1 MPIIRL
7 QAQLQAVLVSFD
19 LPSLAIGNPKAVEA
33 AVQQVTKM
41 FEGYASAP
49 PPQDRS
55 YAAALK
61 FLRGDEL
68 SVAEKDW
75 IAAALNQPIKE
86 QGGKCVLESDKFKS
100 LIDHYQKQI
109 DEQEIWRLAWYWL
122 LLSYF
127 STELPT
133 VAQDTG
139 KKEQNRELLRVFLA
153 SSYKLFSEP
162 AQKNN
167 ILPRWA
173 KALANHPNLL
183 SKKPCSFYAQD
194 FLEGNT
200 TVLDQVKAD
209 IVIPSQSWFWH
220 ELTLA
225 LVEQAIQNK
234 DDDVFKGSIKKLIEY
249 LKLYSGFKDQAI
261 NLILKRYY
269 RCKDSSALDILRDYV
284 ISPNVWK
291 NPKLKASGIATKWNH
306 VDDKVW
312 RMVLAW
318 VTKEHLRLFFEV
330 LSGRHGAQKDR
341 FQFWSQYINQI
352 TYTKLVFG
360 STTQMQR
367 SRNKEIAKLFHDE
380 QDIYAVLDSNN
391 ADLDAF
397 IMQIGS
403 YIFVEFSMNGN
414 AAFIYNNSD
423 LPFKMTAKKLNDKTY
438 SDGLKCAQSNKII
451 HSSDWQFHTKNK
463 LINMGIYP
471 DKNII

>member
-1 MPIIRL
+1 MPLTHL
-7 QAQLQAVLVSFD
+7 QAQLQKVLVSFD

-33 AVQQVTKM
+33 AVQQITKT

-49 PPQDRS
+49 PPQEKS

-61 FLRGDEL
+61 FLRGGEL
-68 SVAEKDW
+68 DIAEKDW

-100 LIDHYQKQI
+100 LINHYQKQI
-109 DEQEIWRLAWYWL
+109 DKRQIWRLAWYWL

-127 STELPT
+127 STELST
-133 VAQDTG
+133 VVQDAG

-153 SSYKLFSEP
+153 SSYKFFSEP
-162 AQKNN
+162 AQKNR

-173 KALANHPNLL
+173 RALASHPHLL
-183 SKKPCSFYAQD
+183 SKKPCAPYAQD

-200 TVLDQVKAD
+200 TVLDQVKVD
-209 IVIPSQSWFWH
+209 IAIPSQSWFWH

-225 LVEQAIQNK
+225 LVEHATKNK
-234 DDDVFKGSIKKLIEY
+234 NDDVFKNSIKKLIGY
-249 LKLYSGFKDQAI
+249 LEKYPGFKDQAI
-261 NLILKRYY
+261 ELILERYY

-284 ISPNVWK
+284 VAPNVWK
-291 NPKLKASGIATKWNH
+291 NPKLKASGIATKWNR

-318 VTKEHLRLFFEV
+318 VTKEHLRLFFDV

-341 FQFWSQYINQI
+341 FKFWLQYINQI
-352 TYTKLVFG
+352 SYTKLVFG
-360 STTQMQR
+360 STTQVQR
-367 SRNKEIAKLFHDE
+367 SRNKEIAKLFREE
-380 QDIYAVLDSNN
+380 QDIYAILDSNN

-403 YIFVEFSMNGN
+403 YTFVEFSMNGN
-414 AAFIYNNSD
+414 AAFIYSSHS
-423 LPFKMTAKKLNDKTY
+423 LPFKLSDRRLCDKT
-438 SDGLKCAQSNKII
+438 SGNGLKSAQENKII
-451 HSSDWQFHTKNK
+451 HYDSWQVNTKNR
-463 LINMGIYP
+463 LMDMGIYP
-471 DKNII
+471 DRK

>member
-1 MPIIRL
+1 MPLTHL
-7 QAQLQAVLVSFD
+7 QAQLQTVLANFD

-33 AVQQVTKM
+33 AVQQITQA
-41 FEGYASAP
+41 FESYAAAAP
-49 PPQDRS
+49 PQERP

-86 QGGKCVLESDKFKS
+86 QRGKCALESDKFKS
-100 LIDHYQKQI
+100 LINHYQKQI
-109 DEQEIWRLAWYWL
+109 DKRQIWRLAWYWL

-127 STELPT
+127 STELST
-133 VAQDTG
+133 IAQDAG

-153 SSYKLFSEP
+153 SSYKFFSEP
-162 AQKNN
+162 AQKNR

-173 KALANHPNLL
+173 RALASHPHLL
-183 SKKPCSFYAQD
+183 SKKPCAPYAQD
-194 FLEGNT
+194 FLEGKT
-200 TVLDQVKAD
+200 AVLDQVKAD
-209 IVIPSQSWFWH
+209 IAIPNQSWFWH

-225 LVEQAIQNK
+225 LVEHATKNK
-234 DDDVFKGSIKKLIEY
+234 SDDVFKGSIKKLIEY
-249 LKLYSGFKDQAI
+249 LKEYSGFKDQAI
-261 NLILKRYY
+261 ELILERYSS
-269 RCKDSSALDILRDYV
+269 CKETSALVILRDYV
-284 ISPNVWK
+284 IDPDVWK
-291 NPKLKASGIATKWNH
+291 NPKLRDSGIATKWNR

-352 TYTKLVFG
+352 SYTKLVFG

-367 SRNKEIAKLFHDE
+367 SKNQEIAKLFREE
-380 QDIYAVLDSNN
+380 QDIYAVLVASNV
-391 ADLDAF
+391 DLDAF

-403 YIFVEFSMNGN
+403 YTFVEFSMNGN
-414 AAFIYNNSD
+414 AAFIYNNSE
-423 LPFKMTAKKLNDKTY
+423 LPFKMIARKLNDKTY
-438 SDGLKCAQSNKII
+438 GDGLKCAQINKII
-451 HSSDWQFHTKNK
+451 HNGDWQFHTKNK
-463 LINMGIYP
+463 LMNMGIYP
-471 DKNII
+471 DNKQ

>member
-1 MPIIRL
+1 MPLIRL
-7 QAQLQAVLVSFD
+7 QAQLQTVLVSFD

-41 FEGYASAP
+41 FEGYASAA
-49 PPQDRS
+49 PPQERS

-86 QGGKCVLESDKFKS
+86 QGGKCVLESDRFKS
-100 LIDHYQKQI
+100 LIDHYQRQI
-109 DEQEIWRLAWYWL
+109 DKRQIWRLAWYWL

-127 STELPT
+127 STELST
-133 VAQDTG
+133 VAQDVG
-139 KKEQNRELLRVFLA
+139 KKEKNRELLRVFLA
-153 SSYKLFSEP
+153 SSYKFFSGAKEN
-162 AQKNN
+162 K

-173 KALANHPNLL
+173 RALASHPHLL
-183 SKKPCSFYAQD
+183 SKKPCAPYAQD

-209 IVIPSQSWFWH
+209 IAIPNQSWFWH

-225 LVEQAIQNK
+225 LVEHATKNK
-234 DDDVFKGSIKKLIEY
+234 NDDTFKNSIKELIGY
-249 LKLYSGFKDQAI
+249 LEKYPGFKDQAI
-261 NLILKRYY
+261 ELILERYY
-269 RCKDSSALDILRDYV
+269 RCKDSSALDILRDYIV
-284 ISPNVWK
+284 APNVWK
-291 NPKLKASGIATKWNH
+291 NPKLKASGIATKWNR

-318 VTKEHLRLFFEV
+318 VTKEHLRLFVDV

-341 FQFWSQYINQI
+341 FQFWLQYINQI
-352 TYTKLVFG
+352 SYTKLVFG
-360 STTQMQR
+360 STTQGQR
-367 SRNKEIAKLFHDE
+367 RKNKEIDKLFREE
-380 QDIYAVLDSNN
+380 QDIYAILDSNN

-403 YIFVEFSMNGN
+403 YTFVEFSMNGN
-414 AAFIYNNSD
+414 AAFIYNNNE
-423 LPFKMTAKKLNDKTY
+423 LPFKMMARKLNDKTY
-438 SDGLKCAQSNKII
+438 GDGLKCAQSNKII
-451 HSSDWQFHTKNK
+451 HNGDWQFNAKNK
-463 LINMGIYP
+463 LMSMGIYP
-471 DKNII
+471 DKNSI

>member
-1 MPIIRL
+1 MPLIRL
-7 QAQLQAVLVSFD
+7 QAQLQTVLVSFD

-41 FEGYASAP
+41 FEGYASAA
-49 PPQDRS
+49 PPQERS

-61 FLRGDEL
+61 FLRGDKL

-86 QGGKCVLESDKFKS
+86 QGGKCVLESDRFKG
-100 LIDHYQKQI
+100 LIDHYQRQI
-109 DEQEIWRLAWYWL
+109 DKRQIWRLAWYWL

-127 STELPT
+127 STELST
-133 VAQDTG
+133 VAQDVG

-153 SSYKLFSEP
+153 PSYKFFSGE
-162 AQKNN
+162 KENK

-173 KALANHPNLL
+173 RALASHPHLL
-183 SKKPCSFYAQD
+183 SKKPCAPYAQD

-209 IVIPSQSWFWH
+209 IAIPNQSWFWH

-225 LVEQAIQNK
+225 LVEHATKNK
-234 DDDVFKGSIKKLIEY
+234 NDDVFKGSIKKLIEY
-249 LKLYSGFKDQAI
+249 LEKHSGFKDQAI
-261 NLILKRYY
+261 KLILERYY

-284 ISPNVWK
+284 VAPDVWK
-291 NPKLKASGIATKWNH
+291 SPKLRDSGIASKWRY
-306 VDDKVW
+306 VDENIW

-352 TYTKLVFG
+352 SYTKLVFG
-360 STTQMQR
+360 STTQVQR
-367 SRNKEIAKLFHDE
+367 SRNKEIAKLFREE
-380 QDIYAVLDSNN
+380 QDIYAILDSNN

-397 IMQIGS
+397 IMQIGG
-403 YIFVEFSMNGN
+403 YTFVEFSMNGN
-414 AAFIYNNSD
+414 AAFIYNNGE
-423 LPFKMTAKKLNDKTY
+423 LPFKMIARRLNDKTY

-451 HSSDWQFHTKNK
+451 HNGDWQFNTKNK
-463 LINMGIYP
+463 LMSMGIYP
-471 DKNII
+471 DKNSI